1 MKQQLHHHQES
12 TLTSQ
17 LSLSASRVAISCLLG
32 VLTLTAST
40 LAGGAQTASTKSSAV
55 PNFEGIWL
63 PQDFI
68 GGAPGPGL
76 PGGPPAVEGGG
87 PGGAGGPPPGG
98 PGGPGGPNGPGGG
111 APANQDQVV
120 NCAPLQRLDGGGG
133 GDSDLIV
140 QSPTEIVLLAE
151 EYMDVARKIYLN
163 AKHPAKVKPQP
174 NGHSI
179 GHFEGNA
186 LIVDTIGYADKDGND
201 AGQHV
206 VERWTRDGD
215 KITSEATVIDK
226 SGRTSKRN
234 FTWVKEQGLQFNE
247 SVCEEAFDRF
257 QYVNGKL
264 VETNTA
270 EGL

>member
-1 MKQQLHHHQES
+1 
-12 TLTSQ
+12 LTSQ
-17 LSLSASRVAISCLLG
+17 HLPRASRAAIGCVLG
-32 VLTLTAST
+32 ALTLTAST
-40 LAGGAQTASTKSSAV
+40 LAGGAETTAAKQTDV

-68 GGAPGPGL
+68 GGGAPGPGL
-76 PGGPPAVEGGG
+76 PGGPPGG
-87 PGGAGGPPPGG
+87 PGGAGGPPGAGPGG
-98 PGGPGGPNGPGGG
+98 PGGPGGAQGGPVGPGGG
-111 APANQDQVV
+111 EPANQAQVV

-133 GDSDLIV
+133 GDSDMIV
-140 QSPTEIVLLAE
+140 QRPTEIVLLAE

-163 AKHPAKVKPQP
+163 AKHPTKIKPQT

-186 LIVDTIGYADKDGND
+186 LIVDTVAYADNEGKD

-206 VERWTRDGD
+206 VERWTREGD
-215 KITSEATVIDK
+215 KITSEATVTDK
-226 SGRTSKRN
+226 SGRSSKRN
-234 FTWVKEQGLQFNE
+234 FTWVKEDGLQFNE

-264 VETNTA
+264 VETNVA
-270 EGL
+270 EGQNARSSK